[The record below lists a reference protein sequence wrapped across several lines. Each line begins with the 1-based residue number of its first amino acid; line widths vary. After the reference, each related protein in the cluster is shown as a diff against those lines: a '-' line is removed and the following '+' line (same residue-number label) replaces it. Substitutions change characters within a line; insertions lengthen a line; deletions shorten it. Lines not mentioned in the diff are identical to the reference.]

1 MNSST
6 VIGWT
11 SPTMKPKSER
21 WTAKLSSVV
30 DVDALTFGPPDAV
43 DVKFEAGL
51 SMAMPTREFPAPAR
65 TVSSPTWLR
74 LVSERWGTSTGGRG
88 PSRAGREPLTASAVM
103 KFQASVK
110 SKEKYF
116 SLGRLALPEQDQ
128 PGRSYWDISNKYQLL
143 QL

>member
-1 MNSST
+1 M
-6 VIGWT
+6 
-11 SPTMKPKSER
+11 
-21 WTAKLSSVV
+21 SSVV
-30 DVDALTFGPPDAV
+30 DVEALTFGPPDAV
-43 DVKFEAGL
+43 VGGVDVIVAVKFEAGL
-51 SMAMPTREFPAPAR
+51 STAMPTSEFPAPAR

-88 PSRAGREPLTASAVM
+88 PSRAGREPLSASAVI

-128 PGRSYWDISNKYQLL
+128 PGRSY
-143 QL
+143 